1 VSTALHHLTPGESHL
16 LERARAGDERAYGEL
31 VDPHRRSL
39 HAHCYRM
46 LGSLDDAD
54 DAMQDALLRAWRGL
68 HRFQGRSSLRTWLY
82 TIATNACLQLVRRR
96 PRRVLPREH
105 GPSAATGTPPGAPL
119 AESVWIEPYPDDEA
133 PAAAA
138 PSAGARYE
146 VRETL
151 ELAFVAA
158 LQHLPPR
165 QRAVLLLREVLD
177 FSAREAAALLETSVP
192 SVNSALQ
199 RARAAVEERVPDRS
213 QQATLRELGDD
224 RSRALVGRYIEAI
237 EHADVDGIV
246 ALLTEDAAWSMPPA
260 SRWYQG
266 REAVL
271 TFLTESPF
279 LECWRHLPARANG
292 QLAVGCYIWDAD
304 RQDFGAAVLDVLTL
318 RGDRVADVVGFV
330 GPERFPRFGLPARV
344 PA

>member
-1 VSTALHHLTPGESHL
+1 
-16 LERARAGDERAYGEL
+16 
-31 VDPHRRSL
+31 
-39 HAHCYRM
+39 
-46 LGSLDDAD
+46 
-54 DAMQDALLRAWRGL
+54 
-68 HRFQGRSSLRTWLY
+68 
-82 TIATNACLQLVRRR
+82 
-96 PRRVLPREH
+96 
-105 GPSAATGTPPGAPL
+105 
-119 AESVWIEPYPDDEA
+119 
-133 PAAAA
+133 
-138 PSAGARYE
+138 
-146 VRETL
+146 
-151 ELAFVAA
+151 
-158 LQHLPPR
+158 
-165 QRAVLLLREVLD
+165 
-177 FSAREAAALLETSVP
+177 
-192 SVNSALQ
+192 VNSALQ

-213 QQATLRELGDD
+213 QQATLRELGDA